1 MAVLALAVA
10 AGCDSKKEA
19 VMTSGID
26 LTNLDTTAVQG
37 ADFYQYACGGWM
49 KKHPLTNEYSRF
61 GSFDMLAENNREQL
75 KGLIVEIASGQNAQ
89 GTIGQKIGDIYN
101 LAMDSVKLNADGVTP
116 IQADLEKIASVKD
129 KSEIVPLM
137 AELAHSGVFP
147 YFSFYVGADIMD
159 SKSNLF
165 QLYQGGISLGEKEYY
180 LDNDDVT
187 VNIRNKYKE
196 HIVKMFQLAGFDE
209 AAAKKKMEAVMDI
222 ETRIAKASFSA
233 VEQRNPAANY
243 HKMSLDE
250 LKKEIPGIDWD
261 AFLNGIGVKGVTE
274 LSVSQV
280 EPIKEVEKIINS
292 LPVENQIA
300 YMQWSLIDRAAG
312 YLSDDLV
319 AQNFDFYGKTL
330 SGKQANQPRWKRAV
344 STVNG
349 VLGEAV
355 GQMYVEKYFP
365 AAAKER
371 MVQLVKN
378 LQTALGERIRN
389 LEWMG
394 DSTKIKAIE
403 KLNSFYVKVGYP
415 DKWRDYTGLNIEK
428 DSYWA
433 NVKRATE
440 FELDYML
447 SKAGKPVDRDEWG
460 MTPQTV
466 NAYYNPTTNEICFP
480 AGILQYPFFDMNA
493 DDAFNYGA
501 IGVVIGHEMTHGFD
515 DQGRQFDKDG
525 NLKDWWTAEDAKRF
539 EEFVNYLTINVSEFY
554 RNPDQ
559 WELLDKE
566 VIPGLINRFG
576 KDLKIWSAAC
586 STGDEPYSL
595 VMALS
600 RHLPLSHIHII
611 ATDIDKQ
618 VIEKAKIGLYTEK
631 SIAAVPEDLKRRFF
645 TKVGASYQIAQ
656 EIKDCVEFK
665 QHNLLKDEYPTH
677 CHMIVCRNVLI
688 YFTEEAKEE
697 VFAKFSKSLIPEG
710 CLFIGSTE
718 QIIQYKDMGYYR
730 MNSFFYGKNK

>member
-75 KGLIVEIASGQNAQ
+75 KGLIVEIAAGQNAQ
-89 GTIGQKIGDIYN
+89 GTIGQKIGDIYK

-280 EPIKEVEKIINS
+280 DPIKEVEKIINS

-300 YMQWSLIDRAAG
+300 YMQWNLIDRAAG

-330 SGKQANQPRWKRAV
+330 SGKQTNHLV
-344 STVNG
+344 GS
-349 VLGEAV
+349 VL
-355 GQMYVEKYFP
+355 
-365 AAAKER
+365 
-371 MVQLVKN
+371 
-378 LQTALGERIRN
+378 
-389 LEWMG
+389 
-394 DSTKIKAIE
+394 
-403 KLNSFYVKVGYP
+403 
-415 DKWRDYTGLNIEK
+415 
-428 DSYWA
+428 
-433 NVKRATE
+433 
-440 FELDYML
+440 
-447 SKAGKPVDRDEWG
+447 
-460 MTPQTV
+460 
-466 NAYYNPTTNEICFP
+466 
-480 AGILQYPFFDMNA
+480 
-493 DDAFNYGA
+493 
-501 IGVVIGHEMTHGFD
+501 
-515 DQGRQFDKDG
+515 
-525 NLKDWWTAEDAKRF
+525 
-539 EEFVNYLTINVSEFY
+539 
-554 RNPDQ
+554 
-559 WELLDKE
+559 
-566 VIPGLINRFG
+566 
-576 KDLKIWSAAC
+576 
-586 STGDEPYSL
+586 
-595 VMALS
+595 
-600 RHLPLSHIHII
+600 
-611 ATDIDKQ
+611 
-618 VIEKAKIGLYTEK
+618 
-631 SIAAVPEDLKRRFF
+631 
-645 TKVGASYQIAQ
+645 
-656 EIKDCVEFK
+656 
-665 QHNLLKDEYPTH
+665 
-677 CHMIVCRNVLI
+677 
-688 YFTEEAKEE
+688 
-697 VFAKFSKSLIPEG
+697 
-710 CLFIGSTE
+710 
-718 QIIQYKDMGYYR
+718 
-730 MNSFFYGKNK
+730 